1 LEKNK
6 FMENNFDDVM
16 SKKSNEE
23 LIAIVTIDRFKYQE
37 SAIIS
42 AEKEVEKRNIEIL
55 TNLTN
60 QELIEIVTTDRAK
73 YQVKFIDST
82 EKEIERRNID
92 KTTINEFH
100 ESTTYLKDSELKLE
114 KLNQI
119 YNFSY
124 NLINVENKSLDQLKL
139 ILTEKGYDEND
150 ISWVI
155 RKILY
160 KKEEKK
166 EANNDMLY
174 GALWCVGGIVATMAE
189 IGYIF
194 WGAILFGAFQFIKGA
209 SNVEIFKNK

>member
-1 LEKNK
+1 
-6 FMENNFDDVM
+6 MADNFDIRM

-23 LIAIVTIDRFKYQE
+23 LIAIVTIDRSKYQE

-42 AEKEVEKRNIEIL
+42 AEKEVKKRNINTSFFQQIKVDNEEVSEQDL
-55 TNLTN
+55 K
-60 QELIEIVTTDRAK
+60 QE
-73 YQVKFIDST
+73 Y
-82 EKEIERRNID
+82 
-92 KTTINEFH
+92 
-100 ESTTYLKDSELKLE
+100 
-114 KLNQI
+114 LNQI

-124 NLINVENKSLDQLKL
+124 NLKNIENKSLDEVKF

-150 ISWVI
+150 ISWVF
-155 RKILY
+155 RQLLY
-160 KKEEKK
+160 KEEEKK
-166 EANNDMLY
+166 AANNDMLY